1 MIYLRPSPKNV
12 PVSYVESVE
21 KAGLAVH
28 ASEALAIYTCKV
40 APNTG
45 LTGPPGP
52 PGEDQNSWFDTI
64 IASCSDEVSPITV
77 GGPKTTF
84 RSPYPMDLTL
94 GYVRISLTTANT
106 GAAFIVDLTM
116 NGTSVFSTP
125 VRIDDGMKTS
135 VGSAVPAVLSITAIR
150 LYKMVT

>member
-45 LTGPPGP
+45 QQGPPGD
-52 PGEDQNSWFDTI
+52 PGEDLNSWFDTI
-64 IASCSDEVSPITV
+64 IA
-77 GGPKTTF
+77 
-84 RSPYPMDLTL
+84 
-94 GYVRISLTTANT
+94 
-106 GAAFIVDLTM
+106 
-116 NGTSVFSTP
+116 
-125 VRIDDGMKTS
+125 
-135 VGSAVPAVLSITAIR
+135 
-150 LYKMVT
+150 